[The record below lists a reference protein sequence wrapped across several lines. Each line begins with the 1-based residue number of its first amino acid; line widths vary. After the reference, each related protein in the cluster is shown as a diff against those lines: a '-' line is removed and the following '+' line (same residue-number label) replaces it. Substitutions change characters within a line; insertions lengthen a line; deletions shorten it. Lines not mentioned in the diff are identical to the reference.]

1 MIDFTK
7 IQTVPVPEP
16 IATLQNTNGTLNKE
30 NKHLKA
36 ALYISAGIAIGV
48 IVYFML
54 KKQKEDE
61 AKRRNQTARV

>member
-7 IQTVPVPEP
+7 IQTVPVPAP
-16 IATLQNTNGTLNKE
+16 IAKLQNTNGELSKE

-36 ALYISAGIAIGV
+36 ALYISAGIAMGA

-54 KKQKEDE
+54 KKQKEDD
-61 AKRRNQTARV
+61 AKRRNQTAND

>member
-7 IQTVPVPEP
+7 IQTVPVPAP
-16 IATLQNTNGTLNKE
+16 IATLQNTNGALSKE

-36 ALYISAGIAIGV
+36 TLYISAGIAIGA
-48 IVYFML
+48 ILYFML

-61 AKRRNQTARV
+61 AKRRNQTARD

>member
-16 IATLQNTNGTLNKE
+16 LVTLQNTNGVLSKE
-30 NKHLKA
+30 NKHLKV
-36 ALYISAGIAIGV
+36 ALYISAGIAVGV

-61 AKRRNQTARV
+61 AKRRSQTARD